1 MKKLVA
7 LFLSLTMVAALAAC
21 GQTGGGGATT
31 AAPAGGNDQTAAQAE
46 TTTAQ
51 KYAEQETV
59 EAASVEVDE
68 IALATRTA
76 TTLDA
81 FGTRAGAPGMYE
93 VYEMLY
99 ECDIY
104 GEMQPF
110 LADAT
115 YEGNFMP
122 GCDHEPGTG
131 IYTVHI
137 YDYIKDHKGRPVT
150 ASDVA
155 FSYIHSLNEA
165 ATSGWK
171 DNLLDV
177 VAVDDST
184 VEFQFAG
191 EQNGVGQLLNVFA
204 RCIIVNEESYNES
217 SSHLANEMIGTGPYK
232 FDSYVSGSE
241 LVLVKNED
249 YWQTNEEVRRQ
260 EQQANVKKIVYRM
273 IDESS
278 QKLIGLKTG
287 ELNFVG
293 SVNSKDIGD
302 FVDGGEFADK
312 FNVFTYADK
321 MIAAI
326 YANCDPASICGNKDM
341 RLAIFNAIDQNGIIA
356 ARGGY
361 DIRLYAYANDYYSDY
376 DYVDWA
382 SMDNYNTKEAV
393 DPAVVKDYL
402 DKAGYNGE
410 TVTIVGASNDEDNIN
425 VIINMLLAVGI
436 NAEAK
441 ILADGNAVNEVL
453 AEADQWDLTVGM
465 MAGDYNVTVWQ
476 HATSYGNTSTKD
488 HTQYLLVD
496 DEWEAILAA
505 CLTEEGHTPENM
517 EKWWTRCTENGY
529 LMALYASYINDIIP
543 ENMTYYTIGD
553 KNTPLLGASIY
564 E

>member
-1 MKKLVA
+1 MKKIVA
-7 LFLSLTMVAALAAC
+7 LMLSLAMVVALAAC
-21 GQTGGGGATT
+21 GQSNNGSTTTTAPAGNGET
-31 AAPAGGNDQTAAQAE
+31 AAPVE

-59 EAASVEVDE
+59 DPASSVEIE
-68 IALATRTA
+68 QITQATRSA

-81 FGTRAGAPGMYE
+81 FGTRANAPGMYE

-115 YEGNFMP
+115 YDGNYMP
-122 GCDHEPGTG
+122 GCDHEAGSG
-131 IYTVHI
+131 VYTVHI
-137 YDYIKDHKGRPVT
+137 YDYIKDHKGRDVK
-150 ASDVA
+150 AKDVA
-155 FSYIHSLNEA
+155 FSYLHALNEA
-165 ATSGWK
+165 NTSGWK

-177 VAVDDST
+177 VAKDDTT
-184 VEFQFAG
+184 VEFQFAS
-191 EQNGVGQLLNVFA
+191 EQTGVGQLLNVFA
-204 RCIIVNEESYNES
+204 RCVIVNEESYNES
-217 SSHLANEMIGTGPYK
+217 ASHLADEMIGTGPYK
-232 FDSYVSGSE
+232 FDKYVSGAE
-241 LVLVKNED
+241 LTLVKNED

-260 EQQANVKKIVYRM
+260 EQQANVKKIVYKF
-273 IDESS
+273 IDENS
-278 QKLIGLKTG
+278 QKLIGMKTG
-287 ELNFVG
+287 ELDFVG
-293 SVNSKDIGD
+293 SLDSKDITD
-302 FVDGGEFADK
+302 FADGGEFADK

-321 MIAAI
+321 MIEGL
-326 YANCDPASICGNKDM
+326 YANCDPASPCGNKDL
-341 RLAIFNAIDQNGIIA
+341 RLAIFNAIDQNGLIA

-382 SMDNYNTKEAV
+382 SLDNYNTKDAV
-393 DPAVVKDYL
+393 DQALVKEYL
-402 DKAGYNGE
+402 DKSGYKGE
-410 TVTIVGASNDEDNIN
+410 TLVILGAANEEDNIN

-441 ILADGNAVNEVL
+441 IADGNTIYDIM
-453 AEADQWDLTVGM
+453 AEPDQWDLTLGM

-488 HTQYLLVD
+488 HTQYLTVD
-496 DEWEAILAA
+496 DEWEAMLNA

-517 EKWWTRCTENGY
+517 EKWWVHATEEGY
-529 LMALYASYINDIIP
+529 LMGLYASYKNDVIP

-553 KNTPLLGASIY
+553 KNTPLVGASIY